1 MKSFYLG
8 IASLVAA
15 LFCVLTLV
23 FGGFLVDISSVVSFL
38 RWIQYLSIFRY
49 AANLLLIN
57 EFMGLTFC
65 LSNNTQICQT
75 NGSEILTELNIEHST
90 SWDLWK
96 NFVALALITIGL
108 LILTYVQLR
117 RIKKTK

>member
-1 MKSFYLG
+1 M
-8 IASLVAA
+8 
-15 LFCVLTLV
+15 TLV

-38 RWIQYLSIFRY
+38 RWIQYVSIFRY

-57 EFMGLTFC
+57 EFMGLTLC

-75 NGSEILTELNIEHST
+75 NGSDILIELNIEHST

-96 NFVALALITIGL
+96 NFVALASITIGFL
-108 LILTYVQLR
+108 VLAYVQLR
-117 RIKKTK
+117 RIKKNK

>member
-1 MKSFYLG
+1 LKLLHLG
-8 IASLVAA
+8 IANLVAA

-38 RWIQYLSIFRY
+38 RWIQYFSIFRY

-57 EFMGLTFC
+57 EFMGLTLC
-65 LSNNTQICQT
+65 LPNNTQICQT
-75 NGSEILTELNIEHST
+75 NGSDILTELNIDHST

-96 NFVALALITIGL
+96 NVVALASITIGFL
-108 LILTYVQLR
+108 VLAYVQLR

>member
-38 RWIQYLSIFRY
+38 RWIQYFSIFRY

-57 EFMGLTFC
+57 EFMGLTLC

-75 NGSEILTELNIEHST
+75 NGSDILTELNIDHST

-96 NFVALALITIGL
+96 NFVALASITIGFL
-108 LILTYVQLR
+108 VLAYVQLR